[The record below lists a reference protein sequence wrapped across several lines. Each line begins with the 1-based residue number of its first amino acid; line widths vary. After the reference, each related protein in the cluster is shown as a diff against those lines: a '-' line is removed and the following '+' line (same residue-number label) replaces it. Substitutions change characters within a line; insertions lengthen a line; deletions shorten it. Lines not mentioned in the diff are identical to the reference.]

1 VVLTPGVCA
10 SSHVVMLTA
19 QPGTHISHLHGDGGN
34 SASLPE
40 EITKDTVKTIRAG
53 KAGMSGDLSSTP
65 VRVLIAHA
73 GLRVPA
79 GAQPSLRP
87 RFRGGRNR
95 TARLGRK
102 TPRGRE
108 GVSRMKCESL
118 ERRRLSTLRH
128 CERSEAIQNL
138 STEGF
143 WIAHMGIWCV
153 KWDGQLFV
161 RLQASSS
168 SRPCGL
174 PDGARR
180 SGQDRPV
187 RAAAK
192 RLGLDVSEHAI
203 RLLWSG
209 VAGGGS
215 SYRWRSQGRAGF
227 GNLVCMPDQTHI
239 RSSRDS
245 DCTNIPLAAGR
256 LERTGPFFVAA
267 FEAMQSIGSSTRIGR
282 G

>member
-1 VVLTPGVCA
+1 
-10 SSHVVMLTA
+10 M
-19 QPGTHISHLHGDGGN
+19 
-34 SASLPE
+34 
-40 EITKDTVKTIRAG
+40 
-53 KAGMSGDLSSTP
+53 
-65 VRVLIAHA
+65 
-73 GLRVPA
+73 
-79 GAQPSLRP
+79 
-87 RFRGGRNR
+87 
-95 TARLGRK
+95 
-102 TPRGRE
+102 
-108 GVSRMKCESL
+108 
-118 ERRRLSTLRH
+118 RRRPCTRGATRLTTYSVIASQRVRAARGPMTGSAKQSR
-128 CERSEAIQNL
+128 NL
-138 STEGF
+138 AAETV